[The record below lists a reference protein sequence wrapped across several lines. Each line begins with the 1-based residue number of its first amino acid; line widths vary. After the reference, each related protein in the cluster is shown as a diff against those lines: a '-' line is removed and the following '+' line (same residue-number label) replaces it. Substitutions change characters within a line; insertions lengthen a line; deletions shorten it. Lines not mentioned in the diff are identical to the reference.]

1 MDILRELLDF
11 FQENPVSIIATGFLW
26 TGYYVCSKIFQ
37 SNKNDLNHFTF
48 APRITDFNKLS
59 SHWESDYPYAVVEGE
74 VHPNS
79 NSTSINSL
87 YDPFTKGVVR
97 NLKTWKIKKIWNVV
111 TRSWDMGSSLHAS
124 FESDVPMHLTDPNN
138 SKIYVQNFSD
148 AKRYNLLQQVS
159 NFTESV
165 DDPMMKRI
173 LDNILQDE
181 VVVGYKRVESML
193 KVGTKVLF
201 CGKLYRELDGL
212 KYVFRISKPKSPF
225 TFSCTS
231 LSYDELLVV
240 KTQHVALL
248 RILTKLLG
256 VVTAALVFYLII
268 QYSRNLWDKRL
279 QRIEAAQFREDLLT
293 HEVTEL
299 DYTQDA
305 TPVGPGSIVCSICY
319 ERPVRLLVKHCNHAC
334 LCMSCAPKVN
344 GLCPICRAPVSKFEK
359 IYFP

>member
-1 MDILRELLDF
+1 MDILRELLE
-11 FQENPVSIIATGFLW
+11 ENPISILATTFFW
-26 TGYYVCSKIFQ
+26 AGYYVSSKLLQ
-37 SNKNDLNHFTF
+37 SSRNDLDHFTF

-59 SHWESDYPYAVVEGE
+59 SHWESDYPYAIVEGE

-79 NSTSINSL
+79 NSTAINSL

-97 NLKTWKIKKIWNVV
+97 NLKTWKLKKVWNIV
-111 TRSWDMGSSLHAS
+111 TRSWDMGSSLQAS
-124 FESDVPMHLTDPNN
+124 FESDVPMHLTDPNH
-138 SKIYVQNFSD
+138 SKIYIQNFSE
-148 AKRYNLLQQVS
+148 AKRHNLLQQVS

-181 VVVGYKRVESML
+181 VVVGYKRVENML

-201 CGKLYRELDGL
+201 CGKLCRELDGL
-212 KYVFRISKPKSPF
+212 KYVFRISKPQPPF

-231 LSYDELLVV
+231 LSYNEFLAV
-240 KTQHVALL
+240 KTRNVSLL
-248 RILTKLLG
+248 RFLTKLFG

-268 QYSRNLWDKRL
+268 QYIRSLWEKRM
-279 QRIEAAQFREDLLT
+279 QRIEADQFRGDLLT
-293 HEVTEL
+293 YEITEQN
-299 DYTQDA
+299 YTQDN
-305 TPVGPGSIVCSICY
+305 TPAGPGSITCSICY
-319 ERPVRLLVKHCNHAC
+319 ERPVRLLVKNCNHAC
-334 LCMSCAPKVN
+334 LCLSCAPKVN

>member
-1 MDILRELLDF
+1 MDTLRELLE
-11 FQENPVSIIATGFLW
+11 ENPFTIIAAGFFW
-26 TGYYVCSKIFQ
+26 AGYYISSKIFQ
-37 SNKNDLNHFTF
+37 SNQKDLNHFTF

-59 SHWESDYPYAVVEGE
+59 SNWESDYPYAVVEGE
-74 VHPNS
+74 VQPNL
-79 NSTSINSL
+79 NSTVINSL

-97 NLKTWKIKKIWNVV
+97 NLKTWKLKKIWNVV
-111 TRSWDMGSSLHAS
+111 TRNWDMGFSLHAS

-138 SKIYVQNFSD
+138 SKIYVQNFSE
-148 AKRYNLLQQVS
+148 ASRNNLLQQVS

-201 CGKLYRELDGL
+201 CGKLSRELDGL
-212 KYVFRISKPKSPF
+212 KYVFRISKPQSPF

-231 LSYDELLVV
+231 LSYHELLAV
-240 KTQHVALL
+240 KTRNVDLL
-248 RILTKLLG
+248 RFLTRLFG
-256 VVTAALVFYLII
+256 AVTAVFVLYLII
-268 QYSRNLWDKRL
+268 RYFRSIREKRL
-279 QRIEAAQFREDLLT
+279 QRIEADQFREDLLT
-293 HEVTEL
+293 HDITE
-299 DYTQDA
+299 DITQDD
-305 TPVGPGSIVCSICY
+305 TPAGPGSIVCSICY
-319 ERPVRLLVKHCNHAC
+319 ERPVQLLVKTCNHAC

-344 GLCPICRAPVSKFEK
+344 GLCPICRAPISKFEK